1 MELKMNEY
9 YRVIHFLKDSAVDR
23 LYPCEDYFYETVV
36 DGEGNEE
43 EVYKP
48 YSDAPFLFDT
58 NRNTFVGIDYVEIL
72 MESSESYST
81 GDVKFSIS
89 EYLNCYD
96 PEMVLDADDVFD
108 LEPDTPRRVIFTIR
122 KTKTMSEASRDLTNV
137 RSVLLET
144 PNDEA
149 TTIHE
154 ITFRCFNPKYTLEEI
169 DAFHENGKYYI
180 TSRLHMKDVPD
191 ELQDHVYTATAGYS
205 WMSVW
210 EFDARV
216 LNDDQ
221 KNAMSY
227 GKWLFAT
234 VDKAIESYKVANGI
248 SDDDELFVE
257 DKLVHSVP
265 LRW

>member
-1 MELKMNEY
+1 MKIKIEFASWACKAALEIKAGNIKEA
-9 YRVIHFLKDSAVDR
+9 VEKVKALLLSLHDNDSLGMKV
-23 LYPCEDYFYETVV
+23 
-36 DGEGNEE
+36 
-43 EVYKP
+43 
-48 YSDAPFLFDT
+48 
-58 NRNTFVGIDYVEIL
+58 
-72 MESSESYST
+72 
-81 GDVKFSIS
+81 
-89 EYLNCYD
+89 
-96 PEMVLDADDVFD
+96 
-108 LEPDTPRRVIFTIR
+108 
-122 KTKTMSEASRDLTNV
+122 
-137 RSVLLET
+137 
-144 PNDEA
+144 
-149 TTIHE
+149 
-154 ITFRCFNPKYTLEEI
+154 LEEL

-210 EFDARV
+210 EFDARIM
-216 LNDDQ
+216 NDDQ

-234 VDKAIESYKVANGI
+234 VDSAIEAYKVANGI